1 MIVEVTMPVLG
12 LTMDA
17 GTIAGWLKDVGD
29 LIAEGEALFMVET
42 DKAVSDAPAPAG
54 GILARIVA
62 EEGEKLPVGA
72 LVAYIAENESDIAS
86 LPAPGQSAK
95 TLSAPV
101 LSPAATAQ
109 SPVPSARPG
118 SGAPDIPDDGQRVFA
133 SPRAKA
139 RARELGVELSSLGP
153 QGQRIVESDVIPTTA
168 ARPLTQVRR
177 ITAERMT
184 LSATSIPQVTYT
196 VRSDV
201 TEALELR
208 KSLRAKGAVQNVALP
223 LDALFVRAAA
233 LALRDHPEVNSQWVE
248 GQGIRIM
255 PTINIGVA
263 VAVEGRGLMVP
274 VVQNAGSLSLSAI
287 ATEVAR
293 LLEGAGAGTL
303 GPDDYAGGT
312 FTIFS
317 LAAFGVESFTPL
329 VNPPQVAILGI
340 GAVVATPVYKRG
352 ALVKRRLLV
361 LALTTDHRV
370 LDGAPSARFLRRVQ
384 NLIEQPSSLL

>member
-17 GTIAGWLKDVGD
+17 GTIAGWLTNVGD
-29 LIAEGEALFMVET
+29 LVAEGEALFMVET
-42 DKAVSDAPAPAG
+42 DKAVSDAPSPAS
-54 GILARIVA
+54 GILARIAA
-62 EEGEKLPVGA
+62 EEGETLPVGA
-72 LVAYIAENESDIAS
+72 LIAYIAENESDLAS
-86 LPAPGQSAK
+86 LQALPAPARPVH
-95 TLSAPV
+95 TLAADAP
-101 LSPAATAQ
+101 AQ
-109 SPVPSARPG
+109 GPVPSARPG
-118 SGAPDIPDDGQRVFA
+118 SVAPDAPEGGQRVFA
-133 SPRAKA
+133 SPRARA
-139 RARELGVELSSLGP
+139 RARELGVELSALGP
-153 QGQRIVESDVIPTTA
+153 QGQRIVESDVIPTSA
-168 ARPLTQVRR
+168 AKPLTQVRR

-201 TEALELR
+201 TEALQLR
-208 KSLRAKGAVQNVALP
+208 KTLRAKGAAQNVALP

-274 VVQNAGSLSLSAI
+274 VVQDAGSLSLGAI
-287 ATEVAR
+287 GTEVAR

-312 FTIFS
+312 FTISS

-340 GAVVATPVYKRG
+340 GAVVATPVYQRE

-370 LDGAPSARFLRRVQ
+370 LDGAPSARFLRRLQ
-384 NLIEQPSSLL
+384 SLIEQPSSLL

>member
-42 DKAVSDAPAPAG
+42 DKAVSDAPSPAS

-62 EEGEKLPVGA
+62 EEGETLPVGA
-72 LVAYIAENESDIAS
+72 LIAYIAENESDIAS
-86 LPAPGQSAK
+86 LQALPTPAQPVHTWSAD
-95 TLSAPV
+95 AP
-101 LSPAATAQ
+101 AQ
-109 SPVPSARPG
+109 GPVPSARPG
-118 SGAPDIPDDGQRVFA
+118 SVAPDVPEGGQRVFA
-133 SPRAKA
+133 SPRAKT
-139 RARELGVELSSLGP
+139 RARELGVELSAFGP
-153 QGQRIVESDVIPTTA
+153 QGQRIVESDVMPTSA
-168 ARPLTQVRR
+168 AKPLTQVRR

-208 KSLRAKGAVQNVALP
+208 KSLRAKGAAQNVALP

-233 LALRDHPEVNSQWVE
+233 LALRDQPEVNSQWVE

-274 VVQNAGSLSLSAI
+274 VVQDAGSLSLGAI
-287 ATEVAR
+287 GTEVAR

-312 FTIFS
+312 FTISS

-340 GAVVATPVYKRG
+340 GAVVATPVYQRE

-384 NLIEQPSSLL
+384 SLIEQPSSLL

>member
-1 MIVEVTMPVLG
+1 MPVLG

-17 GTIAGWLKDVGD
+17 GTIAGWLKNVGD

-42 DKAVSDAPAPAG
+42 DKAVSDAPSPVS

-62 EEGEKLPVGA
+62 EEGEKLAVGA
-72 LVAYIAENESDIAS
+72 LVAYVAENESDLAS
-86 LPAPGQSAK
+86 LQALPTPAQPVHAWAAD
-95 TLSAPV
+95 AP
-101 LSPAATAQ
+101 AQ
-109 SPVPSARPG
+109 GPVPSARPG
-118 SGAPDIPDDGQRVFA
+118 SAAPNVPEDGQRVFA

-153 QGQRIVESDVIPTTA
+153 QGQRIVESDVMPTA
-168 ARPLTQVRR
+168 AAKPLTQVRR

-201 TEALELR
+201 TEALKLR
-208 KSLRAKGAVQNVALP
+208 KSLRAKGAAQNVALP

-248 GQGIRIM
+248 GQGVRIM

-263 VAVEGRGLMVP
+263 VAVEGRGLVVP
-274 VVQNAGSLSLSAI
+274 VVQNAGSLSLWAI

-312 FTIFS
+312 FTISS

-340 GAVVATPVYKRG
+340 GAVVATPVYQRE
-352 ALVKRRLLV
+352 ALVKRRLLI